1 MKNKK
6 ILYLGIISLN
16 VILLIVACLV
26 YYNMQGKKNS
36 DTISFE
42 KSYFSTVYDY
52 DKLINYVENEYNI
65 KFENIFIEDM
75 CNIETN
81 NKGDIIDLLVNLYYV
96 DREINYRIQ
105 WELNNDKYSL
115 LIQEQKNDDI
125 KNEYY
130 NANLVTYLEI
140 ITKWNYDEEFS
151 KVLFMWDSGIKTK
164 ISNDVNNGIKEVYH
178 FDNQVIQKLDFEKQ
192 GKFKT
197 ICVIENEKEI
207 SHIYVES
214 D

>member
-26 YYNMQGKKNS
+26 YYNMQGKENS

-52 DKLINYVENEYNI
+52 DKLINYVENEYSI

-164 ISNDVNNGIKEVYH
+164 ISNDVNNGTKEVYH

>member
-26 YYNMQGKKNS
+26 YYNMQGKENS

-52 DKLINYVENEYNI
+52 DKLINYVENEYSI
-65 KFENIFIEDM
+65 KFKNIFIEDM

>member
-26 YYNMQGKKNS
+26 YYNKPSKKNI

-42 KSYFSTVYDY
+42 KSYFSTIYDY
-52 DKLINYVENEYNI
+52 DKLINYVENEYSI
-65 KFENIFIEDM
+65 KFENIFIEDI

-81 NKGDIIDLLVNLYYV
+81 NKGDITDLLVNLYYV
-96 DREINYRIQ
+96 DGEIKYRIQ

-115 LIQEQKNDDI
+115 LIQEHKNDDI
-125 KNEYY
+125 KVEYY
-130 NANLVTYLEI
+130 NLNIVTYLEI
-140 ITKWNYDEEFS
+140 IAKWNYDKEFNQ
-151 KVLFMWDSGIKTK
+151 VLFMWDSGIKTK
-164 ISNDVNNGIKEVYH
+164 ISNNINNGIKEVYH
-178 FDNQVIQKLDFEKQ
+178 FDNQVIQKLDHEKR

-197 ICVIENEKEI
+197 ICVIENKEEI

-214 D
+214 E

>member
-26 YYNMQGKKNS
+26 YYNKQGKENS

-52 DKLINYVENEYNI
+52 DKLINYVENEYSI
-65 KFENIFIEDM
+65 KFENIFIEDI

-96 DREINYRIQ
+96 DSEINYRIQ

-164 ISNDVNNGIKEVYH
+164 ISNDVNNGTKEVYH

>member
-26 YYNMQGKKNS
+26 YYNMQGKENS

-52 DKLINYVENEYNI
+52 DKLINYVENEYSI

-130 NANLVTYLEI
+130 NENLVTYLDI

-164 ISNDVNNGIKEVYH
+164 ISNDVNNGTKEVYH

>member
-26 YYNMQGKKNS
+26 YYNMQGKENS

-52 DKLINYVENEYNI
+52 DKLINYVENEYSI
-65 KFENIFIEDM
+65 KFENIFIEDI

>member
-1 MKNKK
+1 
-6 ILYLGIISLN
+6 
-16 VILLIVACLV
+16 
-26 YYNMQGKKNS
+26 
-36 DTISFE
+36 
-42 KSYFSTVYDY
+42 
-52 DKLINYVENEYNI
+52 
-65 KFENIFIEDM
+65 M

-164 ISNDVNNGIKEVYH
+164 ISNDVNNGTKEVYH